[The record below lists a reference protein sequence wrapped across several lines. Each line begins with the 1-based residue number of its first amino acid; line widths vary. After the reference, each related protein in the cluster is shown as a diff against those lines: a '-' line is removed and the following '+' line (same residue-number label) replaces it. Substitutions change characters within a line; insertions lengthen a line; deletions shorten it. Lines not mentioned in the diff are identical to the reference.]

1 MSIPRMRVATGVL
14 KELRALDPET
24 QVTLHYIRQIIKQK
38 KVPVTEVGNK
48 KLVDV
53 DKVIAFLAEGCTTET
68 PPETGEIR
76 RVKV

>member
-14 KELRALDPET
+14 KELRALDPGT

-53 DKVIAFLAEGCTTET
+53 DKVIAFLAEGGTTET
-68 PPETGEIR
+68 PPTTGEIR